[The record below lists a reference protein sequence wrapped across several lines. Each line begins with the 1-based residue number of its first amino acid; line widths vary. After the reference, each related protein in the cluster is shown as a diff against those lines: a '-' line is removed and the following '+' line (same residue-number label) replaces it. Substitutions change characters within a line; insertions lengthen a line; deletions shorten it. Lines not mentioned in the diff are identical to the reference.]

1 MNAPNVNIVHDA
13 EAKAVADVV
22 RKHIEPR
29 LIAIGHEVPN
39 GPERQVMLIPN
50 GLGVQSLRQLLNEYR
65 TAPERRKG
73 LAELSELDSFI
84 YHVNRFRDA
93 DSALFAD
100 RDTDEP
106 SLICV
111 LDYHRAGA
119 EGAPRFGEHRARYA
133 FPISDEW
140 RAWTSQNGKPM
151 DQGAFALWIEDHLG
165 TIADPASA
173 GEGAKQF
180 CALLSV
186 QFASANKLLELS
198 RGLSVHVGERVQN
211 HVNLAS
217 GEGNVTFA
225 TSHADEQGKPIKVP
239 GAFLLALQ
247 VFRGGALYLVPTRL
261 RYRVQG
267 GGITWSYDMWRS
279 ADVFDLAIGEACE
292 KARTATELPLF
303 YGKPE

>member
-1 MNAPNVNIVHDA
+1 MNADHFHLHQKSEAEAIANEVRRSVTPQIVKIDDGSGGGPREVLLTPSGLNVHD
-13 EAKAVADVV
+13 V
-22 RKHIEPR
+22 
-29 LIAIGHEVPN
+29 
-39 GPERQVMLIPN
+39 
-50 GLGVQSLRQLLNEYR
+50 RQLLMAYR
-65 TAPERRKG
+65 KAPERRKG
-73 LAELSELDSFI
+73 TAELSELDSFI
-84 YHVNRFRDA
+84 SHVNRFRDV
-93 DSALFAD
+93 DSSLFAD

-106 SLICV
+106 TLIGV
-111 LDYHRAGA
+111 LDYHRAGST
-119 EGAPRFGEHRARYA
+119 GAPRFGEHRARYA

-140 RAWTSQNGKPM
+140 RAWKSQNGKPM
-151 DQGAFALWIEDHLG
+151 DQAAFALWIEDHLG

-173 GEGAKQF
+173 GDGAKQF

-186 QFASANKLLELS
+186 QFASASKLLELS

-267 GGITWSYDMWRS
+267 GSITWSYDMWRS
-279 ADVFDLAIGEACE
+279 ADVFDVAIGEACE
-292 KARTATELPLF
+292 KAKAATELPLF